1 MMHGMSAFKTLIVE
15 DNAAFRR
22 SLSELLRASYPTMVV
37 AQADNISDAWK
48 KIVEIEP
55 RLAFVDIRL
64 GEENG
69 LDLTRDIVQFY
80 PRVMVAVITGYNIP
94 EYRQAAF
101 QNGAHFFIPKE
112 SAGSSVIL
120 TLVDS
125 IRSGRPPQWAL
136 GGGSINPANRIP
148 PWKK

>member
-1 MMHGMSAFKTLIVE
+1 MSAFKTLIVE

-22 SLSELLRASYPTMVV
+22 SLSELLRESYPTMIV

-48 KIVEIEP
+48 KIVDIEP
-55 RLAFVDIRL
+55 RLAFVDIKL

-69 LDLTRDIVQFY
+69 LDLTRDIVQSY
-80 PRVMVAVITGYNIP
+80 PRVIVAVITGYNIP
-94 EYRQAAF
+94 EYREAAF

-125 IRSGRPPQWAL
+125 IRSGQPPQWSL
-136 GGGSINPANRIP
+136 GSESINPANRIV